1 MIVRYLAM
9 MLVLLTVPAWA
20 LTVRDDTGQTLSL
33 PAVPKRIVS
42 LAPHA
47 TELLF
52 AVGAGEQVV
61 GVSAWSDWPAEAKR
75 KPQVGDIA
83 ALDLERIRALR
94 PDVVVAWQSGNRQSE
109 LERLR
114 QLRIPLYFSEVQRLD
129 DLPGALKRLGTLTG
143 HAGPAREAAD
153 RVAADWQS
161 LRARYGSRSPVVTFY
176 QVWGQP
182 LMTVTRQQFIGDV
195 LAACGAAN
203 PFAALSGLTPTVSEE
218 DVLAAAPQLIL
229 SATVDGRP
237 DGSLDRWR
245 RWSSLPAV
253 RKGRLVYLPA
263 DKISRPTPRLL
274 EGARQLCEAVDR
286 ARQR

>member
-1 MIVRYLAM
+1 MRWLPG
-9 MLVLLTVPAWA
+9 LLLILFVMQAQA
-20 LTVRDDTGQTLSL
+20 LTVQDDTGQTLTL
-33 PAVPKRIVS
+33 PATPKRIVS

-61 GVSAWSDWPAEAKR
+61 GVSAWSDWPVEARR
-75 KPQVGDIA
+75 KAQVGDIA

-94 PDVVVAWQSGNRQSE
+94 PDVVIAWQSGNRQSE

-114 QLRIPLYFSEVQRLD
+114 QLRIPLYFSEVPRLD
-129 DLPGALKRLGTLTG
+129 DLPAALKRLGALTG
-143 HAGPAREAAD
+143 HVDMARQAAD

-161 LRARYGSRSPVVTFY
+161 LRARYGSRPPVVTFY

-182 LMTVTRQQFIGDV
+182 LMTVTRRQFIGDV
-195 LAACGAAN
+195 LAACGATN
-203 PFAALSGLTPTVSEE
+203 PFSALSGLTPTVSEE

-245 RWSSLPAV
+245 RWTSLPAV
-253 RKGRLVYLPA
+253 RNRRLVYLPA

-274 EGARQLCEAVDR
+274 EGAGQLCEAVDK